1 MKSIDRDTL
10 SLNEAWQDNVKAAG
24 QKFVQG
30 AKNVANSKA
39 GKAIGA
45 AANQFANAA
54 TFNTLGAMQ
63 DASAAAQGK
72 DTGTQIQNLQQK
84 DAQHDQMDQQNT
96 QTDQSQ
102 EQRIAQLEQLVAELQ
117 QQLAQVSGGAP
128 QPAPA
133 ATPQPAPVQ

>member
-1 MKSIDRDTL
+1 MKSIDKDTL

-117 QQLAQVSGGAP
+117 QQLAQVSGGAQQGVTP

-133 ATPQPAPVQ
+133 PVQ